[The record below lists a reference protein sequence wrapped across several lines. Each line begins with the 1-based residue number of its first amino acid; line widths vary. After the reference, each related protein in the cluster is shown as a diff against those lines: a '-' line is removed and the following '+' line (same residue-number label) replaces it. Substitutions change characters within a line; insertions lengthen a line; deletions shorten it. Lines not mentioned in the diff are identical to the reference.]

1 MANLLE
7 SSQSQATTAP
17 DYYNTYLSGLATSGA
32 NAATGAKY
40 VGADPLQTQAFTDVT
55 KVPASYQPTLT
66 DAGNTLTSATNAA
79 SPLSSATPYLTAAST
94 DPSKLASQYMNPYIT
109 NVVNSLGEAG
119 QRNIMNNL
127 APQATAGAVGAG
139 QFGSLR
145 GAQVLGQT
153 ISNADRDILNA
164 QGQAL
169 STGYG
174 QALTAAGQQNAL
186 QAQMGSTAANAAS
199 QGQQNLTT
207 AGQAQGTL
215 AGQQQNMSLAD
226 INALST
232 LGAQKQ
238 TIEQNKELFP
248 LQNLKTQSELLRGY
262 NVPTTT
268 KTTAQMSPLSAI
280 AGVATGTAGFFTPQ
294 YNSAGIE
301 IKGSKPYDSLVGGL
315 QNAYKQW
322 TTPSVSEAA
331 VINPNQVPAGYT
343 LSSDRTYMTDAEGT
357 RYTVGAN
364 GQPVPMGS
372 TESGGSDTVIGGGV
386 IGGGGSDTVTGGG
399 GNDIV
404 TGGGGDETVE
414 DGGGNLDDIEFDPD
428 IDSLID

>member
-79 SPLSSATPYLTAAST
+79 SPLSSATPYLTTAGT

-294 YNSAGIE
+294 YDSAGKV
-301 IKGSKPYDSLVGGL
+301 IKGSTPYDSLTGGL
-315 QNAYKQW
+315 QNAYKKFIGTDQQ
-322 TTPSVSEAA
+322 TTPVTGALTPEGLSVLNDPASPTGYSDSDG
-331 VINPNQVPAGYT
+331 NPVYVDGKPY
-343 LSSDRTYMTDAEGT
+343 
-357 RYTVGAN
+357 
-364 GQPVPMGS
+364 
-372 TESGGSDTVIGGGV
+372 SGGNTVVDEVVDNGGNQDTVVGGNE
-386 IGGGGSDTVTGGG
+386 DTV
-399 GNDIV
+399 V
-404 TGGGGDETVE
+404 TDGGGD
-414 DGGGNLDDIEFDPD
+414 GNLDDIPFDPD
-428 IDSLID
+428 IDSEG